1 MTGGPTFFQRLLLP
15 GFAFKAVVIGGGY
28 ATGRELVEFF
38 FASGPWGGLFALALV
53 AVIWSTVCA
62 MTFLV
67 ARALGSYDYRS
78 FFQGLLG
85 PAWRLFDLAYLLLML
100 LVLSVLAAAAGE
112 IFGTTFNLPPILGT
126 IGLMTA
132 IIAITGYGRQAVE
145 QFFKYASL
153 FLYSVYALCVLLV
166 FTRFGDRIGDALA
179 LGVSPEGWA
188 SSGVTYA
195 SYNLV
200 AAIVILPVIRHMTSQ
215 RDALVAGLLC
225 GPLAAVPAFLFF
237 LCLLAFY
244 PEVGGAA
251 LPSETMLA
259 ALGIP
264 LFHITFQIMI
274 LIALL
279 ETGTGLVHAL
289 NERIGAGMSAS
300 GRTATVGIRLATS
313 VSIFFLAVFVATG
326 IGLVT
331 LIARGYTFSAYVF
344 LLIYILPLLIV
355 GPWILFKRRSL
366 SSTADR
372 VRARA
377 D

>member
-1 MTGGPTFFQRLLLP
+1 MTSGPTVFQRLLLP

-67 ARALGSYDYRS
+67 ARALKSYDYRS

-153 FLYSVYALCVLLV
+153 FLYAVYALCVLLV

-179 LGVSPEGWA
+179 LGVPPEGWA
-188 SSGVTYA
+188 SSGLTYA
-195 SYNLV
+195 SYNIV

-289 NERIGAGMSAS
+289 NERIGAGMRAS
-300 GRTATVGIRLATS
+300 GRTATVGIRLASS
-313 VSIFFLAVFVATG
+313 VSIFFLAVVVATG

-344 LLIYILPLLIV
+344 LLLYILPLLIV
-355 GPWILFKRRSL
+355 GPWILFKR
-366 SSTADR
+366 A
-372 VRARA
+372 RARA